1 LSGPKIEKP
10 TNIISLDAGE
20 ASGGRR
26 RALNSISCYS
36 SSSDR
41 SPPCSNRFRRSWL
54 RFGVWGSRSV
64 TFLGSPCF
72 SIMPV
77 SFSHPQTFR
86 STPRQCRRPFP
97 PSLPHLVPGRGNL
110 YPCVCG
116 VPLFSKDSVPISCYL
131 IRSSH
136 SRTSPTISS
145 LTNAEVDGP
154 LRDSEEIH
162 CAALPLCLFV
172 GPIFSGGPS
181 SPLAEAHH
189 PWLDGR
195 VSIAAGV
202 SIPDVCIHSFPSL
215 NQSSWVGPRV
225 ITNWAWTANLPY
237 CYSPQTSYTEPR
249 NTVLLLKVPTVLILL
264 KNVVLVLT
272 CLIRISGGF
281 TGALLLRIIAY
292 YLVKKSLSVD
302 SPRPFPF
309 HSCSS
314 FEERIFPPYLLPM
327 EEDVF
332 SASLPSFGFSFI
344 TGLLS
349 CVAVCTGPEDAT
361 EITMCCL
368 AGKGWPSTS
377 HYVTKFQLSGSVG
390 YAPSTHPSF
399 VLNSLSSSFED
410 LSFLIWSV
418 IVSYA
423 FYQRGWIIPSSICI
437 QES

>member
-1 LSGPKIEKP
+1 VRPNYLFGPKIEKP

-20 ASGGRR
+20 ASGRRR
-26 RALNSISCYS
+26 RALCSVSCYL

-41 SPPCSNRFRRSWL
+41 SPPCSNRFRRSL
-54 RFGVWGSRSV
+54 GHRIHDL
-64 TFLGSPCF
+64 LGSPCF
-72 SIMPV
+72 SIMPA

-86 STPRQCRRPFP
+86 STPLRQCRRPFP

-110 YPCVCG
+110 YPCVRG

-131 IRSSH
+131 IRMSH
-136 SRTSPTISS
+136 FRTSPTRFS

-172 GPIFSGGPS
+172 RPIFSGVPS

-195 VSIAAGV
+195 PTNQLHNTKKYGTAFEGT
-202 SIPDVCIHSFPSL
+202 DCTDKDFRWFPF
-215 NQSSWVGPRV
+215 QSS
-225 ITNWAWTANLPY
+225 
-237 CYSPQTSYTEPR
+237 
-249 NTVLLLKVPTVLILL
+249 
-264 KNVVLVLT
+264 
-272 CLIRISGGF
+272 
-281 TGALLLRIIAY
+281 
-292 YLVKKSLSVD
+292 
-302 SPRPFPF
+302 
-309 HSCSS
+309 SS
-314 FEERIFPPYLLPM
+314 FEERTFPPYLLPM
-327 EEDVF
+327 EEDDF
-332 SASLPSFGFSFI
+332 SASLPNFGFSFI

-368 AGKGWPSTS
+368 AGEGCPSTS
-377 HYVTKFQLSGSVG
+377 HYVTKSQLSDSVG

-399 VLNSLSSSFED
+399 VLNSLSSCFED

-418 IVSYA
+418 IVSYV